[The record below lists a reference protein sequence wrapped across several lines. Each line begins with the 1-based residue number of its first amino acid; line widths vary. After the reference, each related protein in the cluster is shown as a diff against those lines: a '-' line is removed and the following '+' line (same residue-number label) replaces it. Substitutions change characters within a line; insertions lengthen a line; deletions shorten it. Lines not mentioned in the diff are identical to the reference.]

1 MNFLKNILATIL
13 GFFISIGILFF
24 FLLILGAV
32 FGSDKGKVSVKDN
45 SILELNFEN
54 PIADFS
60 QKTIIEDFD
69 YAEREKNNINAIVEA
84 IKTAKKDDKIKG
96 ITIKSIEGVNGSS
109 QLEAIRRAVQD
120 FKTSGKFV
128 YSFRESYGQY
138 EYFLHSVSD
147 SIFLG
152 TLGSVDI
159 LGLSTRTL
167 YWKDFEDKT
176 GIKFEVFRYGKYKSA
191 VEPYLKNQMS
201 KENREQNKA
210 LWRSIWDSYDS
221 IVRQSRNIPEKTF
234 EQITDSVWGRTSELA
249 LEHKLVDKICY
260 QDEFE
265 KSLLLATKTNKI
277 KDLHFISIEDY
288 LTTIPKN
295 KKKETKDNI
304 AIIYALGVINDGK
317 STRNTIGNETT
328 IEAIRQAR
336 DDQNTKAIILYVN
349 SPGGSGLA
357 SELIH
362 REIELAKKIKPIFVS
377 MGDYAASG
385 GYYISCNANRVFAQ
399 NSTITGSIGVFA
411 TIPNFKGFADK
422 LGINDEQVATHAN
435 SFFYSYAE
443 EIPENTRK
451 ILNESVEQFYKK
463 FVQRVAD
470 GRNMT
475 WEQVNEVAQGRVWTG
490 KDALKIGLVDEI
502 GSLND
507 VITYA
512 SKELKLKEYNII
524 SYPEIKLEFK
534 QLLRN
539 KFGVFA
545 KDEIHSIIKD
555 EIGEENYNFLQ
566 KIKEQSKI
574 KPYSIQAQIPYLIQ
588 IK

>member
-191 VEPYLKNQMS
+191 VEPYLTNQMS
-201 KENREQNKA
+201 QENREQNIA
-210 LWRSIWDSYDS
+210 LLRSIWDSYAS

-288 LTTIPKN
+288 LTTIPKS

-336 DDQNTKAIILYVN
+336 DDQNIKAIILYVN
-349 SPGGSGLA
+349 SPGGSALA

-502 GSLND
+502 GSLDD

-545 KDEIHSIIKD
+545 KDEIHSIRKD

>member
-191 VEPYLKNQMS
+191 VEPYLTNQMS
-201 KENREQNKA
+201 QENREQNTA
-210 LWRSIWDSYDS
+210 LLRSIWESYAS

-336 DDQNTKAIILYVN
+336 DDQNIKAIILYVN

-385 GYYISCNANRVFAQ
+385 GYYISCNANRIFAQ

-502 GSLND
+502 GSLDD

>member
-191 VEPYLKNQMS
+191 VEPYLTNQMS
-201 KENREQNKA
+201 QENREQNTA
-210 LWRSIWDSYDS
+210 LLRSIWDSYAS

-265 KSLLLATKTNKI
+265 KSLLLATKINKI

-502 GSLND
+502 GSLDD

>member
-45 SILELNFEN
+45 SVLELNFEN

-191 VEPYLKNQMS
+191 VEPYLTNQMS
-201 KENREQNKA
+201 QENREQNIA
-210 LWRSIWDSYDS
+210 LLRSIWESYAS

-265 KSLLLATKTNKI
+265 KSLLLVTKTNKI

-288 LTTIPKN
+288 LTTIPKS

-451 ILNESVEQFYKK
+451 ILNESVERFYKK

-502 GSLND
+502 GSLDD

>member
-191 VEPYLKNQMS
+191 VEPYLTNQMS
-201 KENREQNKA
+201 QENREQNTA
-210 LWRSIWDSYDS
+210 LLRSIWDSYAS

-234 EQITDSVWGRTSELA
+234 E
-249 LEHKLVDKICY
+249 
-260 QDEFE
+260 
-265 KSLLLATKTNKI
+265 
-277 KDLHFISIEDY
+277 
-288 LTTIPKN
+288 
-295 KKKETKDNI
+295 
-304 AIIYALGVINDGK
+304 
-317 STRNTIGNETT
+317 
-328 IEAIRQAR
+328 
-336 DDQNTKAIILYVN
+336 
-349 SPGGSGLA
+349 
-357 SELIH
+357 
-362 REIELAKKIKPIFVS
+362 
-377 MGDYAASG
+377 
-385 GYYISCNANRVFAQ
+385 
-399 NSTITGSIGVFA
+399 
-411 TIPNFKGFADK
+411 
-422 LGINDEQVATHAN
+422 
-435 SFFYSYAE
+435 
-443 EIPENTRK
+443 
-451 ILNESVEQFYKK
+451 
-463 FVQRVAD
+463 
-470 GRNMT
+470 
-475 WEQVNEVAQGRVWTG
+475 
-490 KDALKIGLVDEI
+490 
-502 GSLND
+502 
-507 VITYA
+507 
-512 SKELKLKEYNII
+512 
-524 SYPEIKLEFK
+524 
-534 QLLRN
+534 
-539 KFGVFA
+539 
-545 KDEIHSIIKD
+545 
-555 EIGEENYNFLQ
+555 
-566 KIKEQSKI
+566 
-574 KPYSIQAQIPYLIQ
+574 
-588 IK
+588 